1 MKKNYIQPEIDI
13 IVLPEL
19 MSGVPAASK
28 NDLTGPS
35 VPNGTDDD
43 DNDIDL
49 HSKQN
54 TGWTAWNLWD
64 EQLVDS
70 E

>member
-28 NDLTGPS
+28 NGPHGS
-35 VPNGTDDD
+35 QCSQRNR
-43 DNDIDL
+43 
-49 HSKQN
+49 
-54 TGWTAWNLWD
+54 
-64 EQLVDS
+64 
-70 E
+70 